1 MAEIGIVLA
10 VEDEEQLR
18 ELMNRFLKRLGVHY
32 HLVADSASFD
42 KLVSESVPG
51 LVMMDLRLE
60 GDPKQGMDLIRQIRS
75 DPRLQEVPIVVMSSF
90 VHTDDLECARKSGC
104 QAYIRK
110 PFQDREAIG
119 RLIKALVAGEETQW
133 QIL

>member
-1 MAEIGIVLA
+1 MSETGMVLA

-18 ELMNRFLKRLGVHY
+18 ELLSRFLRRLGVSHS
-32 HLVADSASFD
+32 VVPDSASFD
-42 KLVSESVPG
+42 AWVSESIPS
-51 LVMMDLRLE
+51 LVLMDLRLE
-60 GDPKQGMDLIRQIRS
+60 ADPKQGIDLIRQIRS
-75 DPRLQEVPIVVMSSF
+75 DPRLSAVPIVVMSSF
-90 VHTDDLECARKSGC
+90 VYTDDLECARKAGC

-119 RLIKALVAGEETQW
+119 RLIKALVAGENPPW